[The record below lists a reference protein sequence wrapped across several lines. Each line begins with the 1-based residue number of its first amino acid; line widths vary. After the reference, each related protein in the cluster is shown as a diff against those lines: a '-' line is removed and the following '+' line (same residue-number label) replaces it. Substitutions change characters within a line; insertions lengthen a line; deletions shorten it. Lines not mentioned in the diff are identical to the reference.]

1 MRSHS
6 LVLVDELGKGTEV
19 HAGTALAAAMLEKL
33 AASGCAGV
41 FATHLHMLLPGRLC
55 LDAPGLVFAKM
66 GVEEE
71 EYEGKLLVDH
81 SRRKAEVEAAYL
93 SVKLH

>member
-19 HAGTALAAAMLEKL
+19 HAGTALAGAMLEEL

-41 FATHLHMLLPGRLC
+41 FATHLHMLLPGRTS

-71 EYEGKLLVDH
+71 EYEGKALADRMVFVLVGQH
-81 SRRKAEVEAAYL
+81 ACI
-93 SVKLH
+93 